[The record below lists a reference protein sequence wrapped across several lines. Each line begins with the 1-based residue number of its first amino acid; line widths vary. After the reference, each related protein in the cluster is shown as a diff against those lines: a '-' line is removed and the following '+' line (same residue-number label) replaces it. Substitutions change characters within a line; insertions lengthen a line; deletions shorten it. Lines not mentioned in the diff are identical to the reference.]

1 MLNLFVIILTMR
13 PFLDLWICGLSRGQ
27 KQSVG
32 GALAMLAS
40 VDSAFLYKRQDR
52 W

>member
-13 PFLDLWICGLSRGQ
+13 PFLDLWICGLSRAQ
-27 KQSVG
+27 KQAAG
-32 GALAMLAS
+32 GALAMPAS
-40 VDSAFLYKRQDR
+40 VNSASLYERQDR